1 MRKFILLVSLISI
14 YTGIQAQEWNSVEAS
29 ELTIIGK
36 LMPTSNPYHRVDTTL
51 YKGFNSDES
60 LQVRCA
66 SGMAVVFST
75 DSDCIWVDNV
85 YGEQYHFLNSMTPY
99 SYRGYDL
106 YIKKDGEW
114 LWAGANC
121 PPIGK
126 DSVPLP
132 MASNMSEGEKEC
144 LLYFPLFT
152 EILSCRIRVP
162 AQYHIKAI
170 PNPFRH
176 RVAVHGSSFTHGI
189 STSRAGM
196 SYPSQFS
203 RMTGIQLLPL
213 GCSGNCKMQDYFANV
228 LADVEA
234 DAFILDAFANPR
246 PEEMRERF
254 FPFLEKLIAAHPGKP
269 IIFQRCIYMEER
281 NFNQVQARFEEE
293 KAAVADSLMAIA
305 CKRYKDVYYITPD
318 TKDKRHD
325 STTVDGIHPGDYGY
339 TLWAESIRKPILKIL
354 KKYGIR

>member
-1 MRKFILLVSLISI
+1 MRRFILIILALWLCLPLLS
-14 YTGIQAQEWNSVEAS
+14 QEWNSVEAS
-29 ELTIIGK
+29 TLTMVGK
-36 LMPTSNPYHRVDTTL
+36 LMPTTNPYHRVDTTV
-51 YKGFNSDES
+51 YKGFDAAEN
-60 LQVRCA
+60 LQVRCS

-75 DSDCIWVDNV
+75 DSDCIFVDNI

-121 PPIGK
+121 PPIGR
-126 DSVPLP
+126 DEVPLP
-132 MASNMSEGEKEC
+132 MASNMPEGEKEC

-152 EILSCRIRVP
+152 EIQSCKIRVP
-162 AQYHIKAI
+162 AQYHISPI
-170 PNPFRH
+170 DNPFRH
-176 RVAVHGSSFTHGI
+176 RIAIHGSSFTHGI

-196 SYPSQFS
+196 SYPSQFA

-213 GCSGNCKMQDYFANV
+213 GCSGNCKIQDYFAAV
-228 LADVEA
+228 LEDVEA
-234 DAFILDAFANPR
+234 DAFIFDAFANPR

-254 FPFLEKLIAAHPGKP
+254 FPFLERMIAAHPGKP

-293 KAAVADSLMAIA
+293 KAAVADSLMAVA
-305 CKRYKDVYYITPD
+305 CKRYKDVYYVRPNVAD
-318 TKDKRHD
+318 GRHD

-339 TLWAESIRKPILKIL
+339 TLWAESIRKPILRIL
-354 KKYGIR
+354 KKYGIK